1 MNEGPIQ
8 KHIDLIAKH
17 EQDFLTRRT
26 WDERVGDSVS
36 TLVGSLTFVAFHVI
50 LLLAWTTTNTGL
62 TLHIKPFDPPPF
74 PILDLLLSFE
84 SILLASFILMRQS
97 RIARRSEE
105 RNHLGLQLMLL
116 TEKEL
121 TANLGISREIAKRLG
136 LSGVLDH
143 NEINQLSEEISV
155 DQMAESIRDRLS
167 GEKISDESK

>member
-1 MNEGPIQ
+1 MNDGPIQ

-17 EQDFLTRRT
+17 EQEFMSRRT

-36 TLVGSLTFVAFHVI
+36 SLVGSLTFVAFHVI
-50 LLLAWTTTNTGL
+50 LLLVWITSNTGL
-62 TLHIKPFDPPPF
+62 LLHIKPFDAPPF

-105 RNHLGLQLMLL
+105 RSHLELQLMLL

-121 TANLGISREIAKRLG
+121 TANLSISREIAKRLG
-136 LSGVLDH
+136 LTGVADDR
-143 NEINQLSEEISV
+143 EIHQLSKEISV
-155 DQMAESIRDRLS
+155 DQMAESIRESLS
-167 GEKISDESK
+167 GDKPTEE